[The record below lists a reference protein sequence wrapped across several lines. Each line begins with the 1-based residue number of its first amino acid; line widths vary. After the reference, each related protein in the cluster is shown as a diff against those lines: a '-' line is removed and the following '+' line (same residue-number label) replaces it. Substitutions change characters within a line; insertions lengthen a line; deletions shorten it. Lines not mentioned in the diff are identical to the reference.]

1 MEPSLTSQPLNW
13 VSPLKRTRKKRSV
26 NEKRQ
31 IVMESLSSSASI
43 AAIARTHNIN
53 PNLLHNW
60 RWQYRRGELGPVN
73 SKLNLVAV
81 KIADQPCTQGT
92 TELTEP
98 QSSVGHI
105 EIIIGDTRIL
115 VHGSVQ
121 GEMIESVLKA
131 LQR

>member
-1 MEPSLTSQPLNW
+1 METSLTSQPLTW
-13 VSPLKRTRKKRSV
+13 VSPLKRSRKKRSV
-26 NEKRQ
+26 SEKRK

-73 SKLNLVAV
+73 SESNLVAV
-81 KIADQPCTQGT
+81 KIADQSHAQGT
-92 TELTEP
+92 PEFSAP
-98 QSSVGHI
+98 QSSIGHI
-105 EIIIGDTRIL
+105 EIVLGDTRVLI
-115 VHGSVQ
+115 HGSVQ
-121 GEMIESVLKA
+121 VEMIQSALNA

>member
-1 MEPSLTSQPLNW
+1 MEPSLTAQPLNW
-13 VSPLKRTRKKRSV
+13 VSPLKRSRKKRSV

-43 AAIARTHNIN
+43 AAIARKHNIN

-60 RWQYRRGELGPVN
+60 RWQYRRGELDPVN
-73 SKLNLVAV
+73 SESNLVAV
-81 KIADQPCTQGT
+81 KIAGHPCTQST
-92 TELTEP
+92 TEYKES

-105 EIIIGDTRIL
+105 EIVIGDTRVL